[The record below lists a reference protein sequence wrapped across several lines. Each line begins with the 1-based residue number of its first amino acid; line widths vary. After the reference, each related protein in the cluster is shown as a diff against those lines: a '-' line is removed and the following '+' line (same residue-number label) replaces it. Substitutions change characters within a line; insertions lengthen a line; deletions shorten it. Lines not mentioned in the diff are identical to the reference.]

1 MQMIYGISDDMQNDP
16 MSDLFD
22 SHMDGLT
29 EGQVAQLKDI
39 PPGGGV
45 SYGHRFVAM
54 RQSRIAAIPVGY
66 ADGYNRLLTNRG
78 DVLIH
83 GCRAPIAGTVCMD
96 WILADVTDIPEV
108 QIGDRVTLLGRDGNE
123 MISAEEWADKVGSI
137 TYEVF
142 CGISKRVPR
151 VYVDSCSDLKS

>member
-1 MQMIYGISDDMQNDP
+1 MTVKTINPLTASRYLVMAVLAAVLLFASCQKEMNDQPDLTTKTGSDGPDNTDFRTAALQMIYGISDEMQHDP
-16 MSDLFD
+16 LSDLFD

-83 GCRAPIAGTVCMD
+83 GCRAPIAGTVM
-96 WILADVTDIPEV
+96 
-108 QIGDRVTLLGRDGNE
+108 
-123 MISAEEWADKVGSI
+123 K
-137 TYEVF
+137 
-142 CGISKRVPR
+142 
-151 VYVDSCSDLKS
+151 